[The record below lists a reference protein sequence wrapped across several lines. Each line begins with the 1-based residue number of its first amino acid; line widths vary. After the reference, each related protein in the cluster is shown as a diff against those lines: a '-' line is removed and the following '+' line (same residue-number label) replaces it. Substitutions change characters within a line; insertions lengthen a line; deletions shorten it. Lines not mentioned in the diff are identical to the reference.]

1 MILATDLDRTLLPN
15 GHDEYEGTI
24 PVLFDALKDKKITIV
39 FVSGRN
45 MALFEEA
52 REEFDIP
59 IPDFFLGSVGTE
71 MFKKEDDNLVSD
83 TRWIK
88 YLRANTPNWN
98 VEEFKKNIGDVEDLR
113 LQDEGVQNEFKL
125 SFYLDNF
132 ETNKDTA
139 VARIT
144 KAVGDTGADA
154 DVVYSV
160 DPLKNVGLI
169 DVLPKIATKVTAL
182 EYLRKKLG
190 EEKKNVIYC
199 GDSGNDILP
208 LTFGYKSILVKNAH
222 PDTKEEVARTNNEKE
237 FSDKLYLAKGEG
249 EYNGNYSSGILEGL
263 AHFDII

>member
-15 GHDEYEGTI
+15 GHDEYDGTL
-24 PVLFDALKDKKITIV
+24 PVLFEALEEKNITLV
-39 FVSGRN
+39 YVSGRN
-45 MALFEEA
+45 MALFDA
-52 REEFDIP
+52 AQEEFDIP
-59 IPDFFLGSVGTE
+59 VPDFFLGSVGTE
-71 MFKKEDDNLVSD
+71 MFVKENDKLVPD
-83 TRWIK
+83 TGWIA

-98 VEEFKKNIGDVEDLR
+98 VEEFKKQIGEIEGLR
-113 LQDEGVQNEFKL
+113 LQEPDVQNEFKL
-125 SFYLDNF
+125 SFYLDDF
-132 ETNKDTA
+132 DAKKDDA
-139 VARIT
+139 VAHIAR
-144 KAVGDTGADA
+144 AVNETGAEA

-182 EYLRKKLG
+182 EYLREKLG
-190 EEKKNVIYC
+190 EGKEDVTYC

-237 FSDKLYLAKGEG
+237 FSDKLYVAKGEG

-263 AHFDII
+263 THFNII